1 MSASYYLLL
10 EPSYCPLAM
19 IIQSLDPRVTR
30 LGIPAQQE
38 EPTAEVTEN
47 QFITFQVFTQTKEDK
62 PFEHAGIVHA
72 PNTEMALIF
81 AKEQY
86 SRRFIC
92 SGLAVANTASVK
104 TTAVT
109 EAKEDI
115 YDLIQEPAELNP
127 QKEAYEIFH
136 LNKRGKQTVHAG
148 SVEAGNFEEAAWQA
162 KKLYQGEKPVYNLW
176 LIRREDVRFIDEE
189 DKDIWATLAD
199 KNYRDAISYKA
210 TDKLKAFKAQNV

>member
-1 MSASYYLLL
+1 
-10 EPSYCPLAM
+10 M

-38 EPTAEVTEN
+38 EPTEEVTEN
-47 QFITFQVFTQTKEDK
+47 QFITFQVFTQRKEDK
-62 PFEHAGIVHA
+62 PFEHVGIVHA
-72 PNTEMALIF
+72 PNIEMALIF

-86 SRRFIC
+86 SRRFVC
-92 SGLAVANTASVK
+92 SGLAVANTTKVK
-104 TTAVT
+104 ITAVT

-115 YDLIQEPAELNP
+115 YDFIREPAEVNP
-127 QKEAYEIFH
+127 QKEPFEIFH

-148 SVEAGNFEEAAWQA
+148 SVEAGSFEEAAWQA
-162 KKLYQGEKPVYNLW
+162 KKLYQSDKPVYNLW

-199 KNYRDAISYKA
+199 KNYRDAIDYKA
-210 TDKLKAFKAQNV
+210 TDKLKAFKAQNA